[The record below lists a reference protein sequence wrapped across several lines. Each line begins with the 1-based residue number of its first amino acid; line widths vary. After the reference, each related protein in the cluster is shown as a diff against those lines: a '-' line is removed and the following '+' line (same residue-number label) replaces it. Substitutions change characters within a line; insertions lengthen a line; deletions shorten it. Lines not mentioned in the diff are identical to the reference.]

1 MRVLPALL
9 LGLVASQ
16 LIAQDK
22 AAPVTDYTRQAPE
35 FDGCY
40 VITPAGQKEVK
51 ERPAESAKEM
61 PAKGAARAIDFVY
74 APKCYYTL
82 DGTPATTCTAEEF
95 QGFIV
100 QGAYDFKQLSLNRLT
115 PKVLGQDLSV
125 INATKLPDKQ
135 GQPLYIAGK
144 NIELKR
150 RAVGTNGY
158 FCKPEAALAPGLYA
172 VWIKTTFWVF
182 SITDNKA
189 TPEKKP

>member
-1 MRVLPALL
+1 MKLILSLQNVTLTKAIEDHILDRLDKLEHLDRWAVDARV
-9 LGLVASQ
+9 
-16 LIAQDK
+16 
-22 AAPVTDYTRQAPE
+22 
-35 FDGCY
+35 
-40 VITPAGQKEVK
+40 
-51 ERPAESAKEM
+51 
-61 PAKGAARAIDFVY
+61 
-74 APKCYYTL
+74 TL
-82 DGTPATTCTAEEF
+82 DH
-95 QGFIV
+95 
-100 QGAYDFKQLSLNRLT
+100 DH
-115 PKVLGQDLSV
+115 
-125 INATKLPDKQ
+125 TKLPDKQ